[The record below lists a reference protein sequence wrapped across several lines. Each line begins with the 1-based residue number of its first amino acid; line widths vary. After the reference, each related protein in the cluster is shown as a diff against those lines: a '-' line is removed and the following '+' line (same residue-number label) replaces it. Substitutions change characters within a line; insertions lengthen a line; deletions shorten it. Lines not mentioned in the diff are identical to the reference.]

1 MTVLKKLMSIAIKD
15 LNKTILSSGFALCI
29 VITFCLCF
37 TSVIYTDSTTG
48 QEYAVIQ
55 ILLNMSDFRYSNLDA
70 ADIFR
75 FSVDNYLTIFLPIL
89 SALPYVTFFCAERIS
104 GCMRFGIS
112 RSGKL
117 RYYTAKFISAI
128 LSGGLAVMTGYSL
141 YGIIIYIMFPTGEAS
156 LTEFAQLV
164 VGMALYGMIS
174 VLPAFFLS
182 AFIKNK
188 YIICCLPF
196 IIMHFYFTLLS
207 RIQSMFINKDRFDLV
222 FKMDFLYPN
231 NIRNILIKDS
241 NSLLILLFYS
251 FLSAISF
258 IGFYIIMSRRFD
270 CGE

>member
-1 MTVLKKLMSIAIKD
+1 MTVLKKLMNISIKD
-15 LNKTILSSGFALCI
+15 LNKTILSPGFTLCI
-29 VITFCLCF
+29 IITFCLCF
-37 TSVIYTDSTTG
+37 TSVIYTDGTTG
-48 QEYAVIQ
+48 QEYTVIQ
-55 ILLNMSDFRYSNLDA
+55 ILLNMSDFKFTNLDA
-70 ADIFR
+70 VEIFR
-75 FSVDNYLTIFLPIL
+75 LSVGNYLTIFLPIL
-89 SALPYVTFFCAERIS
+89 SAVPYVTFFCAERVS

-141 YGIIIYIMFPTGEAS
+141 YGTIIYTIFPTRETS
-156 LTEFAQLV
+156 LTEFAQLA
-164 VGMALYGMIS
+164 VGMAFYGMIS

-231 NIRNILIKDS
+231 NIRYIFIKDTNNLS
-241 NSLLILLFYS
+241 ILLFYAL
-251 FLSAISF
+251 LSVISF
-258 IGFYIIMSRRFD
+258 TGFIIIMNRRLD